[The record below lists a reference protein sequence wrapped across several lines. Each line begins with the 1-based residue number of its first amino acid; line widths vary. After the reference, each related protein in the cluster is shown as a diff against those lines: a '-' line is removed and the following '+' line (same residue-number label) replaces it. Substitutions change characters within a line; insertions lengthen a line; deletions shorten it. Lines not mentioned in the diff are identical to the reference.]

1 MTRRRL
7 RPCPRARP
15 RTTTTIA
22 VIGAMML
29 LLSCTPGDGNSGGD
43 DDSADKPDGAG
54 SAPAHT
60 VDWDLSASHR
70 VGDVDWPASR
80 ADRDLFTLQHGVD
93 ARLRL
98 PQGTVLEERFEDLQ
112 VVRRDDTEVLR
123 VIEAVWP
130 KRTLDDAH
138 ALAQRVGDQFDLDLA
153 GYQAWHR
160 DQQQRLA
167 EGRTLIA
174 ETNANGPPLAPGG
187 PVPSIRPL
195 YSFDDDAPV
204 SLLIQLYWPPPD
216 DT

>member
-1 MTRRRL
+1 
-7 RPCPRARP
+7 
-15 RTTTTIA
+15 
-22 VIGAMML
+22 ML
-29 LLSCTPGDGNSGGD
+29 LLSCAPGDENSD
-43 DDSADKPDGAG
+43 DGDSADTVNDGA
-54 SAPAHT
+54 APAHA
-60 VDWDLSASHR
+60 VDWDLSDSHR
-70 VGDVDWPASR
+70 VDDVDWPAER

-93 ARLRL
+93 ARIHL
-98 PQGTVLEERFEDLQ
+98 PQATVLEERFKRVQ
-112 VVRRDDTEVLR
+112 VERSFEGDDVMT
-123 VIEAVWP
+123 IEAVWP

-138 ALAQRVGDQFDLDLA
+138 TLAQRVGDQFDLDLA

-160 DQQQRLA
+160 DQRQRLA

-204 SLLIQLYWPPPD
+204 SLLIQLYWPAPD